1 MSTLDIC
8 VQKFKVSIVRKK
20 KSKPVLDFLI
30 SFFICFSLTDVP
42 IS

>member
-30 SFFICFSLTDVP
+30 SFFLFVSI
-42 IS
+42 